1 MPGAR
6 SPAHPYIPNSV
17 PEIKEAMLREVGAAS
32 VEDLYGAIPKRLR
45 VDGLLDLEP
54 PLRSELELRRHLET
68 MLDRD
73 RSCKETLSFLG
84 GGCWQH
90 YVPAVVDEVVNRGE
104 FVTAYYGESYTDHG
118 KLQALFEYASLIGEL
133 VELDAVSQPTYD
145 WASAAATA
153 LCMCGRV
160 AGRRRALVPASL
172 SPERLSVMRG
182 YCRPWVDLEL
192 VPFDAATGLLDL
204 EALAASLADDVACV
218 YLETPGYLGTIETQA
233 PEIARL
239 AHAAGALVA
248 VGVDPISLGV
258 LEAPP
263 RYGADVVCGE
273 LQPLGVHMHFGG
285 GLAGFVATSD
295 EERWIA
301 EYPTFLIGMTPTVA
315 EGEYGFGEVVW
326 ERMSYV
332 TRGESKEYAGTTQN
346 LWAIAAAV
354 YLSLLGPRGLEELGR
369 GCMQRARYAA
379 LRLSTIPGV
388 AAPALSGPF
397 FKELVV
403 SFAATGR
410 TVAEINAALLER
422 GIYGGKDLSREFPEL
437 GQSALYCFTEVHAQ
451 ADIDR
456 LVTTLAELLR

>member
-6 SPAHPYIPNSV
+6 SPVHPYIPNSV
-17 PEIKEAMLREVGAAS
+17 PEIKEAMLREVGAAD
-32 VEDLYGAIPKRLR
+32 VDELYGAIPEPLRLR
-45 VDGLLDLEP
+45 RPLALEP
-54 PLRSELELRRHLET
+54 ALRSELELRRHLEA
-68 MLDRD
+68 MLARN
-73 RSCKETLSFLG
+73 RSCGETLSFLG

-160 AGRRRALVPASL
+160 AGRRRALVPASI
-172 SPERLSVMRG
+172 SPERLAVMRG
-182 YCRPWVDLEL
+182 YCGPWIDLEL
-192 VPFDAATGLLDL
+192 VPFDRATGLLDV
-204 EALAASLADDVACV
+204 EALRGALGDDTACV
-218 YLETPGYLGTIETQA
+218 YVESPGYLGTIETQA
-233 PEIARL
+233 AAIASL
-239 AHAAGALVA
+239 AHDAGAFMV
-248 VGVDPISLGV
+248 VGVDPVSLGV

-273 LQPLGVHMHFGG
+273 LQPLGVHMHYGG
-285 GLAGFVATSD
+285 GLAGFVATQD
-295 EERWIA
+295 EERWVA
-301 EYPTFLIGMTPTVA
+301 EYPTFLIGMTPTVVD
-315 EGEYGFGEVVW
+315 GEYGFGEVVW

-332 TRGESKEYAGTTQN
+332 TRGESKEYGGTTQN
-346 LWAIAAAV
+346 LWAIAAAA
-354 YLSLLGPRGLEELGR
+354 YLSLLGPQGIADLGR
-369 GCMQRARYAA
+369 GCMTRARYAA
-379 LRLSTIPGV
+379 GRLATLPGV
-388 AAPALSGPF
+388 EAPALSGPF

-403 SFAATGR
+403 SFDGTGR
-410 TVAEINAALLER
+410 TAAEINAGLLEQ
-422 GIYGGKDLSREFPEL
+422 GIYGGKDISEECPGL

-456 LVTTLAELLR
+456 LVSTLGEVLR